1 MILNIKDARFLIT
14 GSAGQLGKEFQRVLS
29 QRHIGF
35 LAPSEDAF
43 DITNGP
49 QIRAFV
55 EKAAPD
61 VIVNCA
67 AYNAVD
73 QAESDP
79 GAAYAVNSAA
89 VEHLARICKE
99 RDSVFVHYSSDY
111 VFDGKKG
118 SPYVETD
125 QPNPVNAYGASKLD
139 GERRVEAL
147 AGNFLIFRLSWVYGQ
162 GQQNFFYKLRQWAKA
177 NNELS
182 ISCDEVSVPT
192 YTGDVV
198 ELTLKSLEVELS
210 GLYHLVNTGYVSRY
224 ELARY
229 YFDKM
234 GSKVKVNPVPLET
247 FSMPAKRP
255 LFSAMSNEKVK
266 HDLRVDIPAWQKA
279 LDRLID
285 CVCV

>member
-29 QRHIGF
+29 ERHIGF

-43 DITNGP
+43 DITNGL
-49 QIRAFV
+49 QIRAFI

-61 VIVNCA
+61 VIVNGA

-73 QAESDP
+73 QAESDS

-99 RDSVFVHYSSDY
+99 RESVFVHYSSDY

-125 QPNPVNAYGASKLD
+125 QPNPLNVYGASKLD
-139 GERRVEAL
+139 GERRAREI

-177 NNELS
+177 NNELNV
-182 ISCDEVSVPT
+182 SCDEISVPT

-198 ELTLKSLEVELS
+198 ELTLKALEAGLS
-210 GLYHLVNTGYVSRY
+210 GLYHLVNTGHVSRY

-234 GSKVKVNPVPLET
+234 GIKVKVNPVALET
-247 FSMPAKRP
+247 FGMPAKRP
-255 LFSAMSNEKVK
+255 LFSAMSNEKLEE
-266 HDLRVDIPAWQKA
+266 DLEVTIPAWQEA
-279 LDRLID
+279 LDRFMESA
-285 CVCV
+285 